1 MNILIIDDEK
11 TVLKTVDSQLKEMKL
26 EMERIDTA
34 NSAEEA
40 KEWMK
45 QYHYDIFLCDIVMPE
60 TDGITFAKWV
70 LERYPDVKIIFLT
83 AYADVKYMKE
93 AISMQSFDYVLQPV
107 STQELKNV
115 VERAVSQIK
124 IERKNQELINM
135 GAFFQTYEESILETG
150 ALQYLEGR
158 NEEDSYLRRLILSHN
173 VNGAGESEYLPVL
186 IQVLKTQKHLEK
198 IEKPILRLIYQ
209 NVLDEVFQDLKVF
222 SIILL
227 EENSTDFA
235 ILLYWKR
242 ELSYETE
249 ALSEKLESFRILAFR
264 ALQTSMAIYCGR
276 ACGPAELVKYSQPL
290 FQAKRDNVRRES
302 RVFLPRENEKDV
314 NRNSYRL
321 QLGTWKKLLDQDQFL
336 VFKDSILSYIT
347 KDYHGHMNASG
358 MMNLHQSVTQL
369 LLVYLVNHQIGSEMI
384 FDDKLPYLTYEFLVG
399 I

>member
-242 ELSYETE
+242 
-249 ALSEKLESFRILAFR
+249 
-264 ALQTSMAIYCGR
+264 
-276 ACGPAELVKYSQPL
+276 
-290 FQAKRDNVRRES
+290 
-302 RVFLPRENEKDV
+302 
-314 NRNSYRL
+314 
-321 QLGTWKKLLDQDQFL
+321 
-336 VFKDSILSYIT
+336 
-347 KDYHGHMNASG
+347 
-358 MMNLHQSVTQL
+358 
-369 LLVYLVNHQIGSEMI
+369 
-384 FDDKLPYLTYEFLVG
+384 
-399 I
+399 